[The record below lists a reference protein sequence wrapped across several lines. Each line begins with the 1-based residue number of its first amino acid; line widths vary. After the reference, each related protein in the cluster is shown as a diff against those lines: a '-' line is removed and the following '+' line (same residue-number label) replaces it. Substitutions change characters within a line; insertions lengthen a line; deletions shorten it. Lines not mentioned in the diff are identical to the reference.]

1 MKNAEIEDID
11 DDELAFQ
18 EFKKKFGKSYSV
30 WEEPAKKV
38 NFKKNLA
45 TLKSINCGSYCHVTS
60 YFDLND
66 KQLKGKNFLILGMR
80 GLKVEDNFNDPNI
93 VRVNADGSKFENST
107 KKNEPADVKAGTS
120 TSSTTKTATQ
130 TTVSAYP
137 TTMNWK
143 TSGIVTPVRDQGDC
157 GSCWAFATVAMFES
171 EAVRIKGRSVTSL
184 NLAEQ
189 FLLKCDR
196 NNYGCNG
203 GNCISS
209 A

>member
-1 MKNAEIEDID
+1 
-11 DDELAFQ
+11 
-18 EFKKKFGKSYSV
+18 
-30 WEEPAKKV
+30 
-38 NFKKNLA
+38 
-45 TLKSINCGSYCHVTS
+45 
-60 YFDLND
+60 
-66 KQLKGKNFLILGMR
+66 MR

-209 A
+209 SSLVLSKGLPLESTYLYDPAQNYRGICKATPALTFTGSKLVYYAGAKLTDN